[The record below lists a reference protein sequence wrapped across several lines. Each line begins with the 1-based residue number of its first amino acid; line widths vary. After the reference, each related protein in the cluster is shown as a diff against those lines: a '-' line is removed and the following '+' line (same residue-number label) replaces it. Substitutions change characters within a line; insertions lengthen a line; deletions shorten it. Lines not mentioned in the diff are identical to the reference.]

1 MGREDLSVEARLAR
15 LIILDPA
22 DAPAEARALVIQPQ
36 GRLFDLKP
44 KPTTSCPPSSKSN
57 T

>member
-1 MGREDLSVEARLAR
+1 MPALTDTRTARSDPEDGT
-15 LIILDPA
+15 
-22 DAPAEARALVIQPQ
+22 LVIQPQ

-44 KPTTSCPPSSKSN
+44 KPIISCPPSSKSN

>member
-44 KPTTSCPPSSKSN
+44 KPTTSCPPSSTSN

>member
-1 MGREDLSVEARLAR
+1 MPALIDTRTASPDPEDGT
-15 LIILDPA
+15 
-22 DAPAEARALVIQPQ
+22 LVIQPQ
-36 GRLFDLKP
+36 GLYDLKP